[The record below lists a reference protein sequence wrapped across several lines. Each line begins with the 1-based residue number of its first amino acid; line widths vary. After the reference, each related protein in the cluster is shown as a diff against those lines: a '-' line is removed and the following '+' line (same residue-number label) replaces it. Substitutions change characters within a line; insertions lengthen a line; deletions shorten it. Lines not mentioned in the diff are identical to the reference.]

1 MLVRQ
6 STHARS
12 LQEHGN
18 VVKPIG
24 KQCLNVEV
32 RLDSGGKLNSSGTI
46 ARNLARIVDVSVC
59 RACIYCLDN
68 IMCENYMHIKM
79 I

>member
-6 STHARS
+6 NTHAQS

-18 VVKPIG
+18 VVKLIG

-59 RACIYCLDN
+59 RACIHCLDN
-68 IMCENYMHIKM
+68 IIMT
-79 I
+79 